1 MNLHLHQNRN
11 PICIINLIPYSA
23 DVKFIR
29 LLITKNIYYWK
40 KNISTVQITLF
51 LAYTTPKPSDFSIRL
66 SNTIPRSFR
75 RVTKGNS
82 FSATSLIS
90 QLSWLPFVGQQLATN
105 FPRPRIHRTSRSC
118 ATVQVGCFSTKCF
131 LLRFFY
137 SIIHGWGRATE

>member
-11 PICIINLIPYSA
+11 PICIINLTPYSA

-29 LLITKNIYYWK
+29 LLIIKNIYYWK
-40 KNISTVQITLF
+40 KNISIVQITLF
-51 LAYTTPKPSDFSIRL
+51 LAYTTPKASDFSIRL